1 MRWCEATGVKRA
13 QFVATVVVAAL
24 TAAGLLASPAA
35 TQTRSIPRVASPV
48 TVKMGS
54 TVGSMSVAGVYIATE
69 KGYFREAN
77 ITTELVP
84 LGGMGAMLAPLTTGE
99 LDLAL
104 GGPSVGLFNA
114 ASRGINFKIV
124 ADQNS
129 AFPGRSFF
137 ALMVR
142 KDLVDSGQVKGF
154 ADFKGRR
161 IAMSTRRST
170 LELDLQ
176 KALRTAGLDL
186 GDVTIVTMEWPQ
198 INAAFASKSL
208 DIGFQL
214 EPLVT
219 VAVSKQLAVRFR
231 GLDEITPNRQNSF
244 LVASEQFAAKR
255 DLARAWMVAYVRALR
270 DYNDAVL
277 KNKNREAVIQILQK
291 HSSVKDRAI
300 YEKMVLPGIHP
311 DGEVNVASIREALE
325 AFKATGEVKPD
336 IDLDKMLDLS
346 LVRYAQEVLGRYE
359 R

>member
-1 MRWCEATGVKRA
+1 MMKRGR
-13 QFVATVVVAAL
+13 FVPLVAVAAL
-24 TAAGLLASPAA
+24 VAGGLLASLVAA
-35 TQTRSIPRVASPV
+35 QPRAIPRMASPV
-48 TVKMGS
+48 TVKMGW
-54 TVGSMSVAGVYIATE
+54 TVGSMSVAGVYIAIE

-99 LDLAL
+99 LDLGL

-161 IAMSTRRST
+161 VAMTTRRTT

-176 KALRTAGLDL
+176 KAPRSAGLDL
-186 GDVTIVTMEWPQ
+186 PDVTIVTLEFPQ
-198 INAAFASKSL
+198 INAAFANKSL
-208 DIGFQL
+208 DIGFQI

-219 VAVSKQLAVRFR
+219 IAVTQKIAVRFR
-231 GLDEITPNRQNSF
+231 GLDEITPNRQNAF
-244 LVASEQFAAKR
+244 LVASEPFVAKR
-255 DLARAWMVAYVRALR
+255 ELARAWIVAYVRGLR
-270 DYNDAVL
+270 DYNDAVV
-277 KNKNREAVIQILQK
+277 KGKNRDEIISILQK

-311 DGEVNVASIREALE
+311 DGEVNVASIREALD
-325 AFKATGEVKPD
+325 AFKAAGEVKPD
-336 IDLDKMLDLS
+336 VDLDKMLDLS
-346 LVRYAQEVLGRYE
+346 FVRYAQEALGRY

>member
-1 MRWCEATGVKRA
+1 MNRARFAATIAIG
-13 QFVATVVVAAL
+13 AL
-24 TAAGLLASPAA
+24 TAPGLLVSGVSA
-35 TQTRSIPRVASPV
+35 QTRPIPRVPSPV

-84 LGGMGAMLAPLTTGE
+84 LGGMGAMLAPLATGE

-114 ASRGINFKIV
+114 ASRGIKFKIV

-161 IAMSTRRST
+161 VAMSTRRST

-186 GDVTIVTMEWPQ
+186 NDVTIVTMEWPQ

-219 VAVSKQLAVRFR
+219 VAVSQQLAVRFR

-244 LVASEQFAAKR
+244 LVASERFAAKR
-255 DLARAWMVAYVRALR
+255 DLARAWMVAYVRALH

-277 KNKNREAVIQILQK
+277 KNRNREEVISILQK

-311 DGEVNVASIREALE
+311 DGEVNVASIREALD

-346 LVRYAQEVLGRYE
+346 FVRYAQEVLGRYE

>member
-1 MRWCEATGVKRA
+1 VKPAVLARRRCP
-13 QFVATVVVAAL
+13 TPLVVALLVMSAVVL
-24 TAAGLLASPAA
+24 VASASAAQGPA
-35 TQTRSIPRVASPV
+35 IPRVASPV

-69 KGYFREAN
+69 KGYFRDAN
-77 ITTELVP
+77 ITTQLVP

-114 ASRGINFKIV
+114 ASRGIHFKIV

-161 IAMSTRRST
+161 VAMTTRRTT

-176 KALRTAGLDL
+176 KALRTAGLEL
-186 GDVTIVTMEWPQ
+186 NDVSIVTMDWPQ
-198 INAAFASKSL
+198 INTAFANKSL
-208 DIGFQL
+208 DVGFQL

-219 VAVSKQLAVRFR
+219 VAVTQNLAVRFR
-231 GLDEITPNRQNSF
+231 GLDEITPNRQNAF

-255 DLARAWMVAYVRALR
+255 ERARAWMVAYVRGLR

-277 KNKNREAVIQILQK
+277 KNKNREAIIVILQK

-311 DGEVNVASIREALE
+311 DGEVNVASVREALE
-325 AFKATGEVKPD
+325 AFKATGEVKPEV
-336 IDLDKMLDLS
+336 DLDTMLDLS
-346 LVRYAQEVLGRYE
+346 FVRYAQEVLGRYQ
-359 R
+359 

>member
-1 MRWCEATGVKRA
+1 MNRTRLATTIVLG
-13 QFVATVVVAAL
+13 AL
-24 TAAGLLASPAA
+24 TAAGLAVSGVIA
-35 TQTRSIPRVASPV
+35 QTRPIPRVASPV

-114 ASRGINFKIV
+114 ASRGIQFRIV

-129 AFPGRSFF
+129 AYPGRSFF

-161 IAMSTRRST
+161 VAMSTRRST

-186 GDVTIVTMEWPQ
+186 PDVTIVTMEWPQ

-219 VAVSKQLAVRFR
+219 VAVTRNLAVRFR

-277 KNKNREAVIQILQK
+277 KNKNREEVISILQK

-311 DGEVNVASIREALE
+311 DGEVNVASIREALDT
-325 AFKATGEVKPD
+325 FKATGEVKPD
-336 IDLDKMLDLS
+336 IDLDRMLDLS
-346 LVRYAQEVLGRYE
+346 FVRYAQEVLGRYE